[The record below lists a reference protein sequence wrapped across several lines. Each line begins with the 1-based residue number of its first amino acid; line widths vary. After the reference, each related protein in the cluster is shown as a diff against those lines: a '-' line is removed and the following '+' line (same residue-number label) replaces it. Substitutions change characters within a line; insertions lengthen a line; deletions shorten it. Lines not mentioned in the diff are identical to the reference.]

1 MPMKIPYIII
11 AVLLAIDN
19 IFINFKINGIS
30 YDRLLEFMFFGLFF
44 KSFLLEIKNN
54 LFFKKWNTFLILFTL
69 LQLFI
74 NFKLAI
80 VGKIEFEVVYTE
92 FVKCISY
99 IAFSY
104 LFLLIANKDIRY
116 VNVIVFIHFLIC
128 IFAFLQHPLSPVASQ
143 MLEIK
148 KMLYVSVQSQPG
160 LANLGNEEAY
170 ISGGFADRFRLSG
183 PFVSSIN
190 FSYFIISSFAIN
202 FYLYLR
208 YKRKYYLAFLI
219 VLFIASIFSQTRSL
233 LLAEIF
239 LVLGYL
245 FFTPFKRHGLYKLVM
260 VTGAFFAV
268 FLVYASK
275 DLLIGG
281 NSRITKIS
289 SEGQSD
295 ARPLLW
301 ATGIY
306 AVMNYPLGI
315 TDQDYRTAKLQM
327 FSKYGNPSIL
337 HLASH
342 NGLINIGFHYSFI
355 GYILFFYFILFLIK
369 YINLLDSKY
378 EVLFKLILF
387 SYLIHTSFHNNFILN
402 ADYPFLMVLMLI
414 SVNFKDQNHQQ
425 NKINK

>member
-1 MPMKIPYIII
+1 MKIPYIII

-30 YDRLLEFMFFGLFF
+30 YDRLLEFMFFGFFF

-54 LFFKKWNTFLILFTL
+54 PFFKKWNTFLILFTI
-69 LQLFI
+69 LQLFV

-92 FVKCISY
+92 FVKCISF

-128 IFAFLQHPLSPVASQ
+128 IFAFLQHPLSPVAAQ

-148 KMLYVSVQSQPG
+148 KMLYVSVQSEPG

-170 ISGGFADRFRLSG
+170 ISGGFAERYRLSG

-190 FSYFIISSFAIN
+190 FSYFAISSFAIN

-208 YKRKYYLAFLI
+208 YKRNYYLAFLI

-239 LVLGYL
+239 LVLGY
-245 FFTPFKRHGLYKLVM
+245 FFFAPIKRHGFYKLAI
-260 VTGAFFAV
+260 VTGAFFAI

-275 DLLIGG
+275 DLLTGG

-355 GYILFFYFILFLIK
+355 GYILFFYFILFLLDYIK
-369 YINLLDSKY
+369 LLDSEY
-378 EVLFKLILF
+378 VVLFKLILF

-414 SVNFKDQNHQQ
+414 NVNFKDKNHQ
-425 NKINK
+425 NKNINN